1 MSDTRSS
8 KPPTDA
14 VKESDLANWKLLRQ
28 FRERLAQIRAQLGVH
43 PSFSDPKRL
52 LAMGDYLSLFLFGLV
67 NPALRTMRAL
77 CWASDLDRV
86 RQEAARYDISV
97 EKMRKE
103 LEEQLD
109 RYAAEHDGLSLTIP
123 MAYVEAQAR

>member
-86 RQEAARYDISV
+86 RQDVCTRHV
-97 EKMRKE
+97 
-103 LEEQLD
+103 
-109 RYAAEHDGLSLTIP
+109 SLGSFS
-123 MAYVEAQAR
+123 EAQHLVAP